1 MYSQVLAHILG
12 KNNYFRCFVQFFY
25 LKKKSLEM
33 EHDVILTLLL
43 WPDNEDIAI
52 QLSILIPVTDSFPG
66 GNSESEGTTSW

>member
-1 MYSQVLAHILG
+1 
-12 KNNYFRCFVQFFY
+12 
-25 LKKKSLEM
+25 M

-66 GNSESEGTTSW
+66 GNSESEGTTSWWPISPASDYEQGIWNQVV